1 MLTVTPYEGALA
13 EEGMLNDHVIRL
25 HDLVNDKL
33 DCQDMAAS
41 RRPKSEKIKK
51 RLTLGTN
58 LPTRHTF
65 RLFALFLA
73 KNWDATR
80 IPFQGDGYAQLWRLI
95 PSLVNMID
103 NRWQWTGVGIGG
115 DWIDIWQN
123 DVDSL
128 HFDAN
133 LRSDALIDWVMTHTQ
148 VPSVAQS
155 SLQISLNLIL
165 ACTLNEHGVCSNPEH
180 SNATSA
186 RV

>member
-1 MLTVTPYEGALA
+1 
-13 EEGMLNDHVIRL
+13 
-25 HDLVNDKL
+25 
-33 DCQDMAAS
+33 
-41 RRPKSEKIKK
+41 
-51 RLTLGTN
+51 
-58 LPTRHTF
+58 
-65 RLFALFLA
+65 
-73 KNWDATR
+73 
-80 IPFQGDGYAQLWRLI
+80 
-95 PSLVNMID
+95 MID